1 MQSHRTGQHDDE
13 KMYQT
18 FFSELELPRQAV
30 DLEVCSGSHAVQTAE
45 IMKQFEPVLVKT
57 DRMQLR

>member
-1 MQSHRTGQHDDE
+1 MQSHRTGQHYDE
-13 KMYQT
+13 KLYQT

-30 DLEVCSGSHAVQTAE
+30 DFEVGSRSHAVQTAE
-45 IMKQFEPVLVKT
+45 IMKQFEPALVKT